1 MVSNPLDALGGGT
14 LLKTTALCSEP
25 AISPGLSF
33 SLKSGFVSRGATPV
47 INGLHI
53 VIIII
58 VIIII
63 IIFIFVRSKLRLI
76 FQGEVG
82 LVFFLLC
89 WTGPCALVCTPAV
102 LVSQLQAD
110 SVLVLY
116 NWSGQR
122 SGEALVTFPSEKA
135 ARHAVAECSNLPLS
149 GHPIRLLCCE

>member
-76 FQGEVG
+76 TRC
-82 LVFFLLC
+82 LILHFLSFHLTSC
-89 WTGPCALVCTPAV
+89 FTDYPPDFK
-102 LVSQLQAD
+102 LQAD